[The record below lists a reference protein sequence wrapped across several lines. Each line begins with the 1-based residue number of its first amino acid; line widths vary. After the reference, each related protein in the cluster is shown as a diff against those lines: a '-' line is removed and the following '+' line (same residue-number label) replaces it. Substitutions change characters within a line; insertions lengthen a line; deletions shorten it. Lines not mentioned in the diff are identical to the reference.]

1 MDKPKDTTTKKF
13 SNEMNDFS
21 RLTGARVE
29 MLRRFIN
36 RTAKDAR
43 AETWDKIYASL
54 KPFLVGEGAEN
65 RDAPPPRLGGGYRRH
80 SELVAMTS
88 NQKVL
93 LDEYAMLSDSAR
105 ATAEEA
111 LRTASGN
118 APATDYQSLSAE
130 ENHIMGY
137 FVALPEDEAEKQL
150 LEITRIAT
158 AELHKLRQ
166 ELL

>member
-1 MDKPKDTTTKKF
+1 MDKPKKF
-13 SNEMNDFS
+13 GNEVNDFS
-21 RLTGARVE
+21 RITGARVE

-65 RDAPPPRLGGGYRRH
+65 RDDPPPRLGAGYRRH

-93 LDEYAMLSDSAR
+93 LDVFSMLTDSAR
-105 ATAEEA
+105 TAATEA
-111 LRTASGN
+111 LRAASHD
-118 APATDYQSLSAE
+118 APASKYSSLSAE
-130 ENHIMGY
+130 ENRIMGY
-137 FVALPEDEAEKQL
+137 FLALGDEEAEKQL
-150 LEITRIAT
+150 LEIVRVAT